1 MSSNPAGWEKPEPFS
16 SASPGKINKKSH
28 FFFFFTHCQLS
39 PICSISHSCGF
50 LLRHLPK
57 AFNTSLS
64 WFSRFALWSL
74 DTIKAFVCSP
84 RHECTTKS
92 YPKSHPAWK
101 QPSTRQTRLPPQC
114 CSETQPASV
123 GRRMIWCPLW
133 ICLWTE
139 TLFTVL
145 WIYIAIWSRVQMGCV
160 RSKLPDLVPSCGQ
173 GLRCGVLN
181 RWSRILQVSL
191 APGSES
197 CSLQAAHTHTNMSQ
211 PESSIKRH

>member
-28 FFFFFTHCQLS
+28 FIFTHCQLG

-64 WFSRFALWSL
+64 RFSRFALWWL
-74 DTIKAFVCSP
+74 DTIKAFVWSP
-84 RHECTTKS
+84 RQKKNGTQNLTQHENGLQHGKHG
-92 YPKSHPAWK
+92 SHHDAVLRSG
-101 QPSTRQTRLPPQC
+101 QQV
-114 CSETQPASV
+114 SV
-123 GRRMIWCPLW
+123 AGRSDAHCGFVCGQKHYSQFCGYILW
-133 ICLWTE
+133 VE
-139 TLFTVL
+139 
-145 WIYIAIWSRVQMGCV
+145 MGCV

-197 CSLQAAHTHTNMSQ
+197 CSLQAADTHMNMSQ